1 MRLLDRK
8 SRKIEKFLLTSRK
21 SARIIDS
28 SVESFLPKEKS
39 VGYSTS
45 IGGTFDY
52 RINSTLRQDYI
63 TLIFKG
69 GENLI
74 YENVKKYAD
83 KLGLSIREV
92 ERRAGLENGAI
103 SKWVGDV
110 SPRLENAM
118 RVAEVLGIPV
128 QDLVKKERMDE

>member
-1 MRLLDRK
+1 M
-8 SRKIEKFLLTSRK
+8 
-21 SARIIDS
+21 
-28 SVESFLPKEKS
+28 
-39 VGYSTS
+39 
-45 IGGTFDY
+45 
-52 RINSTLRQDYI
+52 
-63 TLIFKG
+63 
-69 GENLI
+69 I